1 MDINDVVFMT
11 KEEAL
16 REIRRVVDDRY
27 RHNSLEINYH
37 NALREIIRLNEVAQ
51 LLRTGVEELE
61 NELARMREEAGQ
73 KIDSLHEV
81 IEMLKEEGSRLRE
94 QVRWREIG
102 EEQPG
107 EGEEII
113 TIDDNLSANLICFF
127 AKEKEHWIEL
137 GIRWMPL
144 PQPPEE

>member
-1 MDINDVVFMT
+1 MSEFDVTDT
-11 KEEAL
+11 KSIYEL
-16 REIRRVVDDRY
+16 
-27 RHNSLEINYH
+27 
-37 NALREIIRLNEVAQ
+37 
-51 LLRTGVEELE
+51 VEEL
-61 NELARMREEAGQ
+61 ARLRGAYKGLEKVHEEVVSDVVLLKAT
-73 KIDSLHEV
+73 IDS
-81 IEMLKEEGSRLRE
+81 LRE

-144 PQPPEE
+144 PQPPEEVE

>member
-1 MDINDVVFMT
+1 MAKQLLDEAKV
-11 KEEAL
+11 AL
-16 REIRRVVDDRY
+16 RSR
-27 RHNSLEINYH
+27 
-37 NALREIIRLNEVAQ
+37 
-51 LLRTGVEELE
+51 VEELE
-61 NELARMREEAGQ
+61 NELARLRGAYKGLEKVHEEVVSNVVLLKAT
-73 KIDSLHEV
+73 IDS
-81 IEMLKEEGSRLRE
+81 LRE

>member
-1 MDINDVVFMT
+1 MSEIYFTVKEAKFYVDIIDTYKVTGQHEDVLF
-11 KEEAL
+11 
-16 REIRRVVDDRY
+16 
-27 RHNSLEINYH
+27 SSC
-37 NALREIIRLNEVAQ
+37 REIIRLNE
-51 LLRTGVEELE
+51 ELT
-61 NELARMREEAGQ
+61 
-73 KIDSLHEV
+73 
-81 IEMLKEEGSRLRE
+81 RLRE

-144 PQPPEE
+144 PQPPEEE

>member
-1 MDINDVVFMT
+1 MSESYFTVARAKKNMEYYEDYSHKPYGTVYDACM
-11 KEEAL
+11 
-16 REIRRVVDDRY
+16 
-27 RHNSLEINYH
+27 
-37 NALREIIRLNEVAQ
+37 EIIRLNE
-51 LLRTGVEELE
+51 ELT
-61 NELARMREEAGQ
+61 
-73 KIDSLHEV
+73 
-81 IEMLKEEGSRLRE
+81 RLRE